1 MNKILKN
8 NVGNVIKYI
17 TKLDPKTGIAAF
29 AIGSVTYLI
38 CESASILAD
47 KAIAAGYDMELN
59 IPGIIAL
66 KMEKSKY
73 TNNNQAF
80 VAA

>member
-17 TKLDPKTGIAAF
+17 TKLDPKTGITVL
-29 AIGSVTYLI
+29 AIGSAAYLI
-38 CESASILAD
+38 CGSASMLAD

-59 IPGIIAL
+59 IPGIITL
-66 KMEKSKY
+66 NMKKSKY
-73 TNNNQAF
+73 AINDQAF
-80 VAA
+80 VTA